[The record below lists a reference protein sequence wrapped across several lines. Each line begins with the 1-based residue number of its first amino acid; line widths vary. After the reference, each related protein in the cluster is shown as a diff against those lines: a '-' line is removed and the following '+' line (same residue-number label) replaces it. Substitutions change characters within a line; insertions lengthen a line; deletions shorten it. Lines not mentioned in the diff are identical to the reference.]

1 MHDANRVLRRLRL
14 LIVHCD
20 YDICLVV
27 LLKCIAIHSSWQSP
41 WNRPKWCQ
49 HWVVYRWGFWL

>member
-27 LLKCIAIHSSWQSP
+27 LLKCIAIHSS
-41 WNRPKWCQ
+41 
-49 HWVVYRWGFWL
+49 